1 MLMMSCGSQVFK
13 RFSITFKYPFVFL
26 RKMEKE
32 ELESYLKAGRIVAEA
47 IAHGKSMIKPG
58 ASYIEVCDRVEEKI
72 KALGGCIAF
81 PAQVSINNIAAHF
94 CPLQDDTSVF
104 KEGELVKLDIG
115 VHIDGYIA
123 DTAVSVN
130 LGDYDNLIKASQD
143 SLQHALKVIEVGV
156 SLGEIGKIIQETI
169 SSYGF
174 SPIKNLSGH
183 GLGRFEVHAAPTIP
197 NFDTGDETAL
207 EDNMVFAVE
216 PFATTGQ
223 GMIFESSNPTVFSF
237 SQKKPIRSQFA
248 RDLLHDIESYQG
260 LPFTTRWLSRKHGIG
275 KTNFGLRELSQA
287 EIITEYPPLPERAGG
302 IVSQAEQSVILHKG
316 KKIVFTKSE
325 E

>member
-1 MLMMSCGSQVFK
+1 MD
-13 RFSITFKYPFVFL
+13 
-26 RKMEKE
+26 KE
-32 ELESYLKAGRIVAEA
+32 ELDSYIKAGKIVSESLRY
-47 IAHGKSMIKPG
+47 GKNLIKPG
-58 ASYIEVCDRVEEKI
+58 ASYVDVCDKVEEKI
-72 KALGGCIAF
+72 KALGGGIAF
-81 PAQVSINNIAAHF
+81 PAQISINNIAAHF

-123 DTAVSVN
+123 DTAISVN
-130 LGDYDNLIKASQD
+130 LGNHDNLIRASQEA
-143 SLQHALKVIEVGV
+143 LQHALKMIEVGV
-156 SLGEIGKIIQETI
+156 ALGEIGKTIQETI

-183 GLGRFEVHAAPTIP
+183 GLGRFEVHTVPTIP

-207 EDNMVFAVE
+207 EDDMVFAVE

-248 RDLLHDIESYQG
+248 RDLLRDIETYQG

-302 IVSQAEQSVILHKG
+302 IVSQAEHSVILHKG
-316 KKIVFTKSE
+316 KKIVFTKQE